1 MTPAFEHLKTMW
13 QKIAKIILRQRL
25 LILILLG
32 GVTASMAFFATKV
45 ELQYEF
51 GKLLPED
58 DEANITYKHFR
69 KTFGQDGLI
78 IVIANTSP
86 DFYTVE
92 QYNKWY
98 ELGRQLKNVKV
109 DDKNSPGDSIRAV
122 DSVFSEASLYNIFK
136 NKELR
141 KFELKP
147 LISKRPSTQVEV
159 DSIKQVV
166 RGLPFYEDI
175 IYKKDNDLHLMMVF
189 VNEDVFNSKNR
200 GNLVQ
205 RIEKIA
211 TGYEDIYGELHF
223 SGLPYVRSV
232 TMHKVQSELFLF
244 VFLALGI
251 TGLLLFFFFKSYRVV
266 LVSMLVVAVGVI
278 WSLGSIGLIGF
289 KITILMG
296 LIPPLIIVIG
306 IPNCVY
312 LINKYQQEYK
322 NHGNKAKALTRVI
335 RKVGTAT
342 FMTNATT
349 ALGFGTFVFTKSEM
363 MQHFGIIAFIDIIAM
378 FFLAILI
385 VPILYS
391 YMSEPKDKHTKHL
404 DKKWLY
410 VVVDRLVIWAT
421 RYRKLVY
428 IITLVI
434 LVVGGI
440 GISLMRTSGNIVD
453 DLPKNDRVVKDLKF
467 FESEL
472 NGVMPFELLFT
483 ANDTIYKSYQ
493 NIKKIDSI
501 QQLLRNEPKLSRS
514 ISMVDGIKYITQA
527 YSNGNPESYVLKSES
542 SLARLLQSK
551 YFTNTFDLKDKD
563 KSSDFL
569 GKFLDSTHHTTR
581 VTFQVADIGT
591 DSMAAVVDRVSK
603 QIESIAHAEKILV
616 DSIKNIGDVPFKDS
630 LIAQLYNDFP
640 HIRFYVEQQMISG
653 DESLEFDLLEDPDL
667 IYSFNSNEKFYP
679 TLDSAVAKSMIDF
692 DITGAG
698 VVYTKGTSYLVKN
711 LFTSLVL
718 AILIIASIMAF
729 LFKSWRMV
737 IVSLIPNLIPLIVTA
752 AIMGI
757 VGIPIKPSTILVF
770 SIAFGISV
778 DDTIHF
784 LAKYRQELAGN
795 NWDIRSSVIKAIR
808 ETGVSM
814 IYTSIILFFGFS
826 IFIASNFGGT
836 QALGVLVSVTLFMAM
851 LANLVLLPALLLT
864 LEKMLTTKAF
874 KDPLIETIDEEE
886 DIELDALEIK
896 DRN

>member
-1 MTPAFEHLKTMW
+1 MPVFESEISMW
-13 QKIAKIILRQRL
+13 NKIAYTILRQRL
-25 LILILLG
+25 LMLLIL
-32 GVTASMAFFATKV
+32 GVITVAMGYFATKV
-45 ELQYEF
+45 EMQYEF
-51 GKLLPED
+51 GKLLPEN
-58 DEANITYKHFR
+58 DEASITYKNFR
-69 KTFGQDGLI
+69 KTFGQDGLV

-92 QYNKWY
+92 QYNKWHD
-98 ELGRQLKNVKV
+98 LGEKIKKIKVK
-109 DDKNSPGDSIRAV
+109 DRENHGDSLRAI
-122 DSVFSEASLYNIFK
+122 DSVFSEASLYTIVK
-136 NKELR
+136 DKELK
-141 KFELKP
+141 KFDLKP
-147 LISKRPSTQVEV
+147 LVQKRPTTQSEV
-159 DSIKQVV
+159 DQIKEEVHS
-166 RGLPFYEDI
+166 LPFYEDI
-175 IYKKDNDLHLMMVF
+175 IYKKNNDLHLMMVF
-189 VNEDVFNSKNR
+189 VNEGVFNSKNR

-205 RIEKIA
+205 RIQHVSAE
-211 TGYEDIYGELHF
+211 YEDVYGTLHY

-251 TGLLLFFFFKSYRVV
+251 TGFLLFFFFKSYRVV

-278 WSLGSIGLIGF
+278 WSVGSIGLIGY

-312 LINKYQQEYK
+312 LITKYQQEYK
-322 NHGNKAKALTRVI
+322 DHGNKAKALTRVI

-363 MQHFGIIAFIDIIAM
+363 MQHFGVIAFIDIIAM

-391 YMSEPKDKHTKHL
+391 YMAPPKGKHTKHL

-410 VVVDRLVIWAT
+410 LVVDKLVIWAT
-421 RYRKLVY
+421 RYRRLVY
-428 IITLVI
+428 LVTLAI
-434 LVVGGI
+434 LAFGGV

-453 DLPKNDRVVKDLKF
+453 DLPKHDKVVTDLKF

-472 NGVMPFELLFT
+472 NGVMPFEILFT
-483 ANDTIYKSYQ
+483 SKDTIYKSYQ

-514 ISMVDGIKYITQA
+514 ISMIDGIKYITQA
-527 YSNGNPESYVLKSES
+527 YANGNPEDYVLKSES
-542 SLARLLQSK
+542 SLLKLLKSK
-551 YFTNTFDLKDKD
+551 YFTNTFDLSKK
-563 KSSDFL
+563 KESSSFL
-569 GKFLDSTHHTTR
+569 SSFLDSTHHTTR

-591 DSMAAVVDRVSK
+591 DSMAAVVERVSSE
-603 QIESIAHAEKILV
+603 IEQVADAEKILV
-616 DSIKNIGDVPFKDS
+616 DTIKKLEGYPYQDTLMVKLFDN
-630 LIAQLYNDFP
+630 YP
-640 HIRFYVEQQMISG
+640 HIRFYVEQKLITG
-653 DESLEFDLLEDPDL
+653 NDTLEFAFLENPDL
-667 IYSFNSNEKFYP
+667 IYSFTKEDGFTNI
-679 TLDSAVAKSMIDF
+679 LDSAVAKSELSF
-692 DITGAG
+692 SITGSG

-711 LFTSLVL
+711 LFTSLIL
-718 AILIIASIMAF
+718 AIIVIAGLMAF

-737 IVSLIPNLIPLIVTA
+737 IVSLIPNIIPLIVTA
-752 AIMGI
+752 ALMGFI
-757 VGIPIKPSTILVF
+757 GIPIKPSTILVF

-795 NWDIRSSVIKAIR
+795 NWDIRNAVIKAIR

-851 LANLVLLPALLLT
+851 LANLVLLPSLLLS
-864 LEKMLTTKAF
+864 LEKILTTKAF
-874 KDPLIETIDEEE
+874 KDPLIETLDEEE
-886 DIELDALEIK
+886 DIELESLEIK
-896 DRN
+896 D